1 VRASWGLS
9 EGCPCKPYILPMS
22 EFSWALASSL
32 LRALRLA
39 LKWAQCGLVFNKL
52 ITILE
57 KSQRLI
63 MQKLY

>member
-1 VRASWGLS
+1 MQALHFANERILMG
-9 EGCPCKPYILPMS
+9 PC
-22 EFSWALASSL
+22 ASSL

-63 MQKLY
+63 MQMLY